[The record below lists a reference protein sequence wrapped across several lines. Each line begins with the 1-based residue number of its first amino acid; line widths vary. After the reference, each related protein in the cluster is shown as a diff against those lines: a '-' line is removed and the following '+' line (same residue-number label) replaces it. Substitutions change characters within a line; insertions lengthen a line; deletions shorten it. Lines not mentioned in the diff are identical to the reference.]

1 MQSDP
6 PLEGLSPHV
15 VELIGGEAA
24 ESRIGEAFVLVL
36 GEKHGPRRAEN
47 DECFLNMKVYE
58 SHEFCCW
65 KIHGYSTLVKLHPET
80 GVYAHV
86 LRDYML
92 MMTICRCIDTGA
104 CLNPVTAGVIHSF
117 LWRDPALNLHGFHW
131 FSIV

>member
-1 MQSDP
+1 M
-6 PLEGLSPHV
+6 LYEH
-15 VELIGGEAA
+15 
-24 ESRIGEAFVLVL
+24 
-36 GEKHGPRRAEN
+36 
-47 DECFLNMKVYE
+47 E

-92 MMTICRCIDTGA
+92 MMSICRCIDTGA

-117 LWRDPALNLHGFHW
+117 FLKGSPPLTFTVSTDFPLLRQDPIEIDAPQPILNHPIQRQHFPKNSVAAEPGIRINKIF
-131 FSIV
+131 FGPI